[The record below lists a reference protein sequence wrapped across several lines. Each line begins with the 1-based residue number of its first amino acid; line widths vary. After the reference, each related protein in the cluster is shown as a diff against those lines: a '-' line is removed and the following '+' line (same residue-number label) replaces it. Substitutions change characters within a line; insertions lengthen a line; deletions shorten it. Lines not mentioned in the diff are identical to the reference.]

1 MTAHQQRPSV
11 WSPARWVRGVRR
23 LVRGGAAPP
32 PRPGPYVRALLAEF
46 HRFIVS
52 QYGRH
57 ALPRERFE
65 EIFWRH
71 QASGIVR
78 PANRFIGDLWYLFA
92 PDFTE
97 RLGEYYKAQELQL
110 TMTFLGYAAA
120 ETLLHDNYVVPYRMM
135 RERLPRA
142 AVLEVGAGLP
152 HGFLAT
158 VFDEGAAWCDELAI
172 VEVDAIYARFVRWF
186 CETRGIAFRHEVAEA
201 ARAPR
206 LPAGRQYDFVFAKDV
221 FEHLDDPRR
230 TVDDIVSRAAPRAM
244 LALDLEDKGAVEYQ
258 HISPELSRLK
268 PAVDGAGFRLLAQ
281 TGNMSVYE
289 RTA

>member
-1 MTAHQQRPSV
+1 MGGQRPRI
-11 WSPARWVRGVRR
+11 WSPSRWVRGVQR
-23 LVRGGAAPP
+23 LARGGGAPP
-32 PRPGPYVRALLAEF
+32 TQGGPYVRALLAEF
-46 HRFIVS
+46 HRFIER
-52 QYGRH
+52 QYGAR
-57 ALPRERFE
+57 ALPRDKFE

-97 RLGEYYKAQELQL
+97 RLGEYYQAQELQL

-120 ETLLHDNYVVPYRMM
+120 ESLLQDNYLAPYRMM

-158 VFDEGAAWCDELAI
+158 VLDHGGDWCDELAI
-172 VEVDAIYARFVRWF
+172 VEVDALYARFVRWF
-186 CETRGIAFRHEVAEA
+186 CESRGIRFRHEVAEA

-206 LPAGRQYDFVFAKDV
+206 LPAERHYDFVFAKDV

-230 TVDDIVSRAAPRAM
+230 TVAEIVARAAPTAI
-244 LALDLEDKGAVEYQ
+244 LALDLEDKGPVEYQ
-258 HISPELSRLK
+258 HISPELSALK
-268 PAVDGAGFRLLAQ
+268 PAVTSAGFRLLAL
-281 TGNMSVYE
+281 TGNISVYE
-289 RTA
+289 RTS